1 MHAKAW
7 VPAKLSCC
15 CCRLG
20 NLGHG
25 CIGHS
30 ARHSSLPWAYAIN
43 SSRHVSTSSPVCVLA
58 VRSVWI
64 RRHPMR
70 GLFPRTG
77 DIWGSRDLP
86 FPTKSTTHVHFRHIS
101 LSFNLSL
108 SLSLYFPLGFYTRG
122 FLPWNTAYGYICVL
136 LLALSLSMTI
146 FYISGSVQGNVLSE
160 YISLSLYYV
169 FTLL

>member
-86 FPTKSTTHVHFRHIS
+86 FPTKSTIHVHFRHIS

-108 SLSLYFPLGFYTRG
+108 SLSTSPWASTREVSCPEIHHMG
-122 FLPWNTAYGYICVL
+122 TFVYSSWLS
-136 LLALSLSMTI
+136 LSLSMTV
-146 FYISGSVQGNVLSE
+146 FYISGSLQWNVLSE
-160 YISLSLYYV
+160 YISLSIYYV